1 MLRKGARLAL
11 FSARWH
17 NRERLGGLGKARW
30 PPRHVDARM
39 DAPQQ
44 SVVMLDLSARPAGP
58 ADKERDDR

>member
-1 MLRKGARLAL
+1 
-11 FSARWH
+11 
-17 NRERLGGLGKARW
+17 
-30 PPRHVDARM
+30 M